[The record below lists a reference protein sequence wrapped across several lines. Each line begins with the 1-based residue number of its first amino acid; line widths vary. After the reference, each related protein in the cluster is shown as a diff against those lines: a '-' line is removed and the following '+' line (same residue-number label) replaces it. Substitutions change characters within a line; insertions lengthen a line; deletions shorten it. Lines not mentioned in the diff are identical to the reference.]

1 MKNVPRPYTLVAE
14 LTHRCPLS
22 CLHCSNPRAL
32 VPKWREISTDDW
44 LRVLDEAEALGVVQ
58 VHFSGGE
65 PLLRLD
71 LEALVARA
79 RALSLYVNL
88 VTSGIPLE
96 RARLE
101 KLVRAGLDHVQL
113 SVQSAHILRGDRIA
127 GKTGAHATKRKVLGW
142 LRDLGVPFTLNVV
155 LHRENLGE
163 IDAIVALA
171 ERYGADRLELANTQY
186 AGYARENLHALL
198 PEAAALDAA
207 RERAAFH
214 RTRLAGAMKII
225 FVKPDYFGDRPKACM
240 DGWARSFVV
249 LAPDGTVLPCHSASS
264 IEGLEFWRI
273 DAGSL
278 PEIWARSPGFQAFR
292 GEGWMKDPC
301 RTCPERALDFGGCR
315 CQAFSLTGDA
325 RNADPVCARSP
336 HRAALEVEKE
346 RARVGSL
353 QVLRRGRAVSGLPER
368 LTFSPRR

>member
-1 MKNVPRPYTLVAE
+1 
-14 LTHRCPLS
+14 
-22 CLHCSNPRAL
+22 
-32 VPKWREISTDDW
+32 
-44 LRVLDEAEALGVVQ
+44 
-58 VHFSGGE
+58 
-65 PLLRLD
+65 
-71 LEALVARA
+71 
-79 RALSLYVNL
+79 
-88 VTSGIPLE
+88 
-96 RARLE
+96 
-101 KLVRAGLDHVQL
+101 
-113 SVQSAHILRGDRIA
+113 
-127 GKTGAHATKRKVLGW
+127 
-142 LRDLGVPFTLNVV
+142 
-155 LHRENLGE
+155 
-163 IDAIVALA
+163 
-171 ERYGADRLELANTQY
+171 
-186 AGYARENLHALL
+186 
-198 PEAAALDAA
+198 
-207 RERAAFH
+207 
-214 RTRLAGAMKII
+214 MKII

-278 PEIWARSPGFQAFR
+278 PEIWARSPGLQAFR

-315 CQAFSLTGDA
+315 CQAFFLTGDA